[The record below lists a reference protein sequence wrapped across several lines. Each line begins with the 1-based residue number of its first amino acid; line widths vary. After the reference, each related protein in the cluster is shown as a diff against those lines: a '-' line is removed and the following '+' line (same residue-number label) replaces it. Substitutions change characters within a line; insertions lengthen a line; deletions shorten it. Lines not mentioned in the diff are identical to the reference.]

1 MTPSAFLCV
10 CVPVLPLGIL
20 RSCHLHMFCF
30 PSDYL
35 GPGGIGDF
43 GKYPEFTGGA
53 AVCICHLLLGE
64 DHLYQHPCSAVSE
77 TDILLELEAQAL
89 RSEGKKKE
97 LANFKVCP
105 FKKRH

>member
-1 MTPSAFLCV
+1 MSSWPQWLLIQALKACSWAWHSSCQFLG
-10 CVPVLPLGIL
+10 VL
-20 RSCHLHMFCF
+20 R
-30 PSDYL
+30 
-35 GPGGIGDF
+35 IGDF

-77 TDILLELEAQAL
+77 TDVLLELEAQAL

-97 LANFKVCP
+97 LANLKVCP